1 MENTKVNITLEID
14 TFNLSNFEAWLRD
27 TVEVLDF
34 RIVPDTSD
42 LYAND
47 DTFKKL
53 SKAVKTAQ
61 LERDRY
67 YNDKRNEIQPKD

>member
-1 MENTKVNITLEID
+1 MDAHSVIA
-14 TFNLSNFEAWLRD
+14 FETWLKNN
-27 TVEVLDF
+27 VKVLDF

-42 LYAND
+42 LYEK
-47 DTFKKL
+47 DTAFKKL

-67 YNDKRNEIQPKD
+67 YNEVRNG